1 MTRDQEPRARRETI
15 TLFPPR
21 CQRALELKAEADR
34 VAEVASHRTR
44 ELEQQLQRE
53 RWERDD
59 ADAHA
64 RHAPS
69 AAAAVGERG
78 RHRHVAQGR
87 RLVVENERRGAV
99 VRRLGGKRVMFSPL
113 SRELRDLRVYSSQ
126 LRFHSYLGTRDHLS
140 SSSQRVDT
148 FFDTFHRSIR
158 KLK

>member
-59 ADAHA
+59 EQRRFTAREQELEERLGTLRAATERADAEA
-64 RHAPS
+64 RERIADLSAKLQQAESRGS
-69 AAAAVGERG
+69 AAEARRVEDLEELARARDAKARG
-78 RHRHVAQGR
+78 PGHREGASMVTSTPG
-87 RLVVENERRGAV
+87 VV
-99 VRRLGGKRVMFSPL
+99 
-113 SRELRDLRVYSSQ
+113 
-126 LRFHSYLGTRDHLS
+126 
-140 SSSQRVDT
+140 
-148 FFDTFHRSIR
+148 
-158 KLK
+158 